1 MYTKRA
7 RQTTHP
13 QKISISPEETNI
25 ETIKLRVSGL
35 HKTKPLLQKANNGF
49 QTKICGLPSYK
60 HGYQKNITK
69 SILTQI

>member
-13 QKISISPEETNI
+13 HEISISPEETNI

-35 HKTKPLLQKANNGF
+35 HMTKLLLQKANNGF

-60 HGYQKNITK
+60 H
-69 SILTQI
+69 